1 MKLGRPLLA
10 GCLLLAVCFSALDVM
25 ATTLTIDPPAPT
37 NLTPVT
43 IAVTSNCPTHG
54 AITQNGFVFDI
65 ESNYNCILLPLITTE
80 YEVGLLPPGTYTVRE
95 VDVDNP
101 SSTLV
106 IGTFVVAAA
115 TTPIP
120 ALDFR
125 GLAALA
131 FALTLVAFVA
141 LRRST

>member
-1 MKLGRPLLA
+1 MRLGRA
-10 GCLLLAVCFSALDVM
+10 FLLAVCFVALDAM
-25 ATTLTIDPPAPT
+25 ATTMTIDPPAPT
-37 NLTPVT
+37 SLTPVT
-43 IAVTSNCPTHG
+43 IAVTANCPTHG

-106 IGTFVVAAA
+106 IGTFAVAAA
-115 TTPIP
+115 AIP
-120 ALDFR
+120 ALDYR
-125 GLAALA
+125 GLAMLA
-131 FALTLVAFVA
+131 VVLAIAAFVA

>member
-1 MKLGRPLLA
+1 MKLGRTRLA
-10 GCLLLAVCFSALDVM
+10 GCFLLAVCFAALDAI

-65 ESNYNCILLPLITTE
+65 ESNYTCILLPQITNE
-80 YEVGLLPPGTYTVRE
+80 YEVGLLAPGTYTVRE

-106 IGTFVVAAA
+106 LGTFAVAAA
-115 TTPIP
+115 APIP

-131 FALTLVAFVA
+131 FVLTLIALVV